1 MEAKV
6 KKPIEL
12 NNKRTINAWAM
23 FDWANSSYALVI
35 AVAIFPIYFNGIV
48 ADDFMFLG
56 IKMTDT
62 ALFSYSLSFA
72 YLVIALILPLLS
84 GIADYGGRKL
94 SFMTFFTFLGGLA
107 CIAMFWFVK
116 QPGTHAD
123 SNVYFGVSTFILAV
137 IGFAGGQVFYNSYL
151 PLIASKDKFD
161 QVSARG
167 FAFGYVGSVLLLIA
181 NIVMLQKPEWFG
193 LTDSLFASRVSF
205 LMVGFWWI
213 GFAQITFARM
223 PKEKKAP
230 WSKKMMKRGFEEL
243 GKVWDQVKT
252 MTNIKR
258 FLTSFFFYSA
268 GVQTVI
274 YLASTFA
281 TDELKF
287 ETGDLIKVILILQV
301 VAIAGA
307 YSFAYLSK
315 IKGNKFSLMSML
327 IIWIAICFAAYF
339 VQGQLDFY
347 IIAGFVGLVMGGV
360 QSMSRSTYS
369 KLIPEGTQDT
379 ASFFSFF
386 DVLEKVAIVMGTF
399 SFGLIEQLTG
409 GMRNS
414 ILALTVYFLIGIV
427 FLLMV
432 TVEKKKAAF

>member
-1 MEAKV
+1 MESPKEEV
-6 KKPIEL
+6 IEL

-48 ADDFMFLG
+48 ADEFTFLG
-56 IKMTDT
+56 IKMTDS

-72 YLVIALILPLLS
+72 YLIIALVLPLLS

-107 CIAMFWFVK
+107 CIAMFWFEK
-116 QPGTHAD
+116 DIDALAG
-123 SNVYFGVSTFILAV
+123 SNVYLGVTTFILAV

-151 PLIASKDKFD
+151 PLIASKDRFD
-161 QVSARG
+161 KVSARG
-167 FAFGYVGSVLLLIA
+167 FAFGYVGSIILLVV
-181 NIVMLQKPEWFG
+181 NIMMLQKPEWFFLSDG
-193 LTDSLFASRVSF
+193 GMAARVSF
-205 LMVGFWWI
+205 LMVGVWWI

-230 WSKKMMKRGFEEL
+230 WSKKLMKRGFEEL
-243 GKVWDQVKT
+243 GKVWNQVKT
-252 MTNIKR
+252 LTNIKR

-301 VAIAGA
+301 VAIFGA
-307 YSFAYLSK
+307 YLFAYLSK
-315 IKGNKFSLMSML
+315 LQGNKFSLLSML
-327 IIWIAICFAAYF
+327 IIWIVICFAAYF

-347 IIAGFVGLVMGGV
+347 IIAAFVGLVMGGI

-369 KLIPEGTQDT
+369 KLIPEGTTDT

-386 DVLEKVAIVMGTF
+386 DVLEKLAIVMGTF

-432 TVEKKKAAF
+432 SIEKKKEVA

>member
-1 MEAKV
+1 
-6 KKPIEL
+6 
-12 NNKRTINAWAM
+12 
-23 FDWANSSYALVI
+23 
-35 AVAIFPIYFNGIV
+35 
-48 ADDFMFLG
+48 
-56 IKMTDT
+56 
-62 ALFSYSLSFA
+62 
-72 YLVIALILPLLS
+72 
-84 GIADYGGRKL
+84 
-94 SFMTFFTFLGGLA
+94 
-107 CIAMFWFVK
+107 
-116 QPGTHAD
+116 
-123 SNVYFGVSTFILAV
+123 
-137 IGFAGGQVFYNSYL
+137 
-151 PLIASKDKFD
+151 
-161 QVSARG
+161 
-167 FAFGYVGSVLLLIA
+167 
-181 NIVMLQKPEWFG
+181 
-193 LTDSLFASRVSF
+193 
-205 LMVGFWWI
+205 
-213 GFAQITFARM
+213 
-223 PKEKKAP
+223 
-230 WSKKMMKRGFEEL
+230 
-243 GKVWDQVKT
+243 

-301 VAIAGA
+301 VAILGA
-307 YSFAYLSK
+307 YLFAYISRL
-315 IKGNKFSLMSML
+315 KGNKFSLMSML
-327 IIWIAICFAAYF
+327 IIWIVICFAAYF

-347 IIAGFVGLVMGGV
+347 VIAAFVGLVMGGV

-369 KLIPEGTQDT
+369 KLIPEGTKDT

-432 TVEKKKAAF
+432 NVERKNVAA